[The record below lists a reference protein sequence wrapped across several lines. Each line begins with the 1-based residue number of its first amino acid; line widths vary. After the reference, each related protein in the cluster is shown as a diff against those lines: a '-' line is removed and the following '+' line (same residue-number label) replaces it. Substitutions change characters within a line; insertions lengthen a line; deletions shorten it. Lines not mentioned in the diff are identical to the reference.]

1 MITPSENG
9 GGGERMP
16 LHCGPFRWPW
26 LGIEALHA
34 ASPDAACPWIGSSAA
49 GKATFML
56 VGEVSDS
63 VDMVIPG
70 LVGYYTIQR
79 ELSRDL
85 RERYS

>member
-1 MITPSENG
+1 
-9 GGGERMP
+9 
-16 LHCGPFRWPW
+16 
-26 LGIEALHA
+26 
-34 ASPDAACPWIGSSAA
+34 
-49 GKATFML
+49 ML
-56 VGEVSDS
+56 VREVSDS